1 MTFEIRDGYG
11 YGIILLSVGLANELM
26 PGAKISDTTT
36 MGELATQGV
45 LAQVHRNLLLP
56 ERYTVLGIFLQYYR
70 GLWSVMV
77 EAPIEE
83 CPRVDPGAYLPNIAP
98 IYRIGA
104 SGIRF
109 LERLDVETRH
119 PEERVLRID

>member
-11 YGIILLSVGLANELM
+11 YGIIQISVGLANELM
-26 PGAKISDTTT
+26 PDATIDDTTT
-36 MGELATQGV
+36 MGELRNQGV
-45 LAQVHRNLLLP
+45 LAQIHHNLLLP

-70 GLWSVMV
+70 GLWSVLV

-83 CPRVDPGAYLPNIAP
+83 CPRVDTGAYLPNIAP
-98 IYRIGA
+98 VYRIAADGTRQLV
-104 SGIRF
+104 S
-109 LERLDVETRH
+109 LDVETRH